1 MPDELTYTLAKCC
14 SPPVGCQLVGYIK
27 EDGAIAVHQSNCTS
41 LNKLRQERLLQ
52 VTWREI
58 QSTAADSNPDEADPI
73 FSTLS
78 EIDYL
83 ILKHH
88 ETFGIDY
95 SIAVSDALGIP
106 LEETYNEHRKLKTIG
121 GLKRVEKRIIQYR
134 KNIVKGKWIKHRNH
148 TYYEL
153 TSKGEKWIE
162 MFESHGLTQDAC
174 KRDSGV
180 FRRNLYNR
188 G

>member
-1 MPDELTYTLAKCC
+1 MTEELTYTLAKCC
-14 SPPVGCQLVGYIK
+14 APQVGSQVIGYFR
-27 EDGAIAVHQSNCTS
+27 EDGAIAVHLSGCTS
-41 LNKLRQERLLQ
+41 LKNLRQERLLD
-52 VTWREI
+52 VTWQEI
-58 QSTAADSNPDEADPI
+58 QTAASDIELDEADPI

-95 SIAVSDALGIP
+95 SIAVSEALGIS
-106 LEETYNEHRKLKTIG
+106 LEETYKQHRKLKTIG

-162 MFESHGLTQDAC
+162 MFERNGLAQDAC

>member
-1 MPDELTYTLAKCC
+1 MTEDLTYTLAKCC
-14 SPPVGCQLVGYIK
+14 SPQVGSRVIGYFK
-27 EDGAIAVHQSNCTS
+27 EDGVIAVHRFGCTS
-41 LNKLRQERLLQ
+41 LKHLRQERLLD
-52 VTWREI
+52 VTWQEI
-58 QSTAADSNPDEADPI
+58 QTAASGTEPDEVDPV
-73 FSTLS
+73 FAALD
-78 EIDYL
+78 EIDFL

-88 ETFGIDY
+88 QKFGIDY
-95 SIAVSDALGIP
+95 SIAVSEALGIS
-106 LEETYNEHRKLKTIG
+106 LEKTYKQHRRLKAIG

-153 TSKGEKWIE
+153 TPRGEKWIE
-162 MFESHGLTQDAC
+162 MFDRNGLAQDTC

-180 FRRNLYNR
+180 FRRNLYER

>member
-1 MPDELTYTLAKCC
+1 MPEELTYKLAKCC
-14 SPPVGCQLVGYIK
+14 SPQVGSHVIGYFK
-27 EDGAIAVHQSNCTS
+27 EDGAIAVHRSSCTS
-41 LNKLRQERLLQ
+41 LKHLRQERLLS
-52 VTWREI
+52 VTWQEI
-58 QSTAADSNPDEADPI
+58 QTAASDTKPDEADSV
-73 FSTLS
+73 FATLD

-88 ETFGIDY
+88 QKFGIDY
-95 SIAVSDALGIP
+95 SIAVSEALGIP
-106 LEETYNEHRKLKTIG
+106 LEQTYKQHRKLKTIG

-153 TSKGEKWIE
+153 TPRGEKWIE
-162 MFESHGLTQDAC
+162 MFERNGLAHDAC

-180 FRRNLYNR
+180 FRRNSYNR

>member
-1 MPDELTYTLAKCC
+1 MSEELTYTLAKCC
-14 SPPVGCQLVGYIK
+14 SPQVGSQVIGYVK
-27 EDGAIAVHQSNCTS
+27 EDGTIAVHQSSCTS
-41 LNKLRQERLLQ
+41 LKHLRQERLLD
-52 VTWREI
+52 VTWQEI
-58 QSTAADSNPDEADPI
+58 QTTASDAEPGEADPI

-88 ETFGIDY
+88 DTFGIDY

-106 LEETYNEHRKLKTIG
+106 LEETYKQHRKLKTIG
-121 GLKRVEKRIIQYR
+121 GLSRVEKRIIQYR

-153 TSKGEKWIE
+153 TPRGEKWIQ
-162 MFESHGLTQDAC
+162 MFERNELTKDAR

-180 FRRNLYNR
+180 LRRNM
-188 G
+188 

>member
-1 MPDELTYTLAKCC
+1 MTEDLTYTLAKCC
-14 SPPVGCQLVGYIK
+14 SPQVGSRVIGYFK
-27 EDGAIAVHQSNCTS
+27 EDGAIAVHRSGCNS
-41 LNKLRQERLLQ
+41 LKHLRQERLLT
-52 VTWREI
+52 VTWQEI
-58 QSTAADSNPDEADPI
+58 HAAALTSEPDEADPT
-73 FSTLS
+73 FGTLD

-88 ETFGIDY
+88 QNFGIDY
-95 SIAVSDALGIP
+95 SIAVSEALGIA
-106 LEETYNEHRKLKTIG
+106 LEETYKQHRKLKAIG

-134 KNIVKGKWIKHRNH
+134 KNIVKGKWMKHRNH

-153 TSKGEKWIE
+153 TPRGEKWIE
-162 MFESHGLTQDAC
+162 MFERNGLADDAC

-180 FRRNLYNR
+180 FRRNLYDR